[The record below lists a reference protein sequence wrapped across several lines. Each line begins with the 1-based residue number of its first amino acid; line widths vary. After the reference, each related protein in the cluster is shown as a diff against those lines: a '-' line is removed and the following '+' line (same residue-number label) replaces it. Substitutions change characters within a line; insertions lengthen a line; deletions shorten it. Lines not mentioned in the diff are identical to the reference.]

1 MAMKKKQKQ
10 QQQIG
15 LIMRTLSGSTFAT
28 TPPSPLLL
36 LHPVFAIRLVAR
48 KKGKKLKKQ
57 TENTLSIE
65 QHNAK
70 ESRRYNIFQLA
81 AVEHCNGIFLLLMPL
96 LLLLLL
102 RAALK

>member
-1 MAMKKKQKQ
+1 
-10 QQQIG
+10 
-15 LIMRTLSGSTFAT
+15 MRTLSGSTFAT
-28 TPPSPLLL
+28 SPALPPPLSSLSR
-36 LHPVFAIRLVAR
+36 FCNSACG
-48 KKGKKLKKQ
+48 KNKGKKLKKQ

-81 AVEHCNGIFLLLMPL
+81 AVEHCNGIFLLLMLLL